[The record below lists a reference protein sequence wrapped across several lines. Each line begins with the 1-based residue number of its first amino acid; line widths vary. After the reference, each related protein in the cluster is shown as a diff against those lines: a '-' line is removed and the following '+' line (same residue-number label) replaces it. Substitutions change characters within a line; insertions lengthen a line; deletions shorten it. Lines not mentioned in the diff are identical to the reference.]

1 VKQLWAAS
9 PDVDADLIVMGVT
22 SRGLIG
28 RRVFGATATGVMR
41 AARRPVL
48 AVPERTYR
56 IVGSPSDADPPAVA
70 A

>member
-1 VKQLWAAS
+1 
-9 PDVDADLIVMGVT
+9 MGVT

-41 AARRPVL
+41 AAGRPVL

-56 IVGSPSDADPPAVA
+56 IVGSPSDADPLAVGA
-70 A
+70 